1 MSHPP
6 LRTAGRTL
14 GIAEVLDSLNS
25 AYQRRIARSLR
36 KAAGVALGYVPQAN
50 KRILEADAVI
60 GDVPE
65 RVEEAIRLD
74 DLNAMPTGPDPQ
86 EVARSMARSDGPDR
100 TPDEQRRAMNC
111 VMRAYGDPMPS

>member
-1 MSHPP
+1 M
-6 LRTAGRTL
+6 
-14 GIAEVLDSLNS
+14 
-25 AYQRRIARSLR
+25 
-36 KAAGVALGYVPQAN
+36 ALGYVPQAN

-86 EVARSMARSDGPDR
+86 EVARSRREARDFAWREAMGR
-100 TPDEQRRAMNC
+100 AGRRRNNGA
-111 VMRAYGDPMPS
+111 R

>member
-1 MSHPP
+1 M
-6 LRTAGRTL
+6 
-14 GIAEVLDSLNS
+14 LDSLNS

-60 GDVPE
+60 GDEPK

-86 EVARSMARSDGPDR
+86 EVARSRREARDFAWREAMGRAGRR
-100 TPDEQRRAMNC
+100 TNNGAR
-111 VMRAYGDPMPS
+111 

>member
-1 MSHPP
+1 
-6 LRTAGRTL
+6 
-14 GIAEVLDSLNS
+14 VLDSLNS

-60 GDVPE
+60 GDVPK

-86 EVARSMARSDGPDR
+86 EVARSRREARDFAWREAMGRAGRR
-100 TPDEQRRAMNC
+100 TNNGAR
-111 VMRAYGDPMPS
+111 

>member
-1 MSHPP
+1 M
-6 LRTAGRTL
+6 
-14 GIAEVLDSLNS
+14 LDSLNS

-86 EVARSMARSDGPDR
+86 EVARSRREARDFAWREAMGRAGRR
-100 TPDEQRRAMNC
+100 TNNGAR
-111 VMRAYGDPMPS
+111 